1 MTVQLTQK
9 LLSTFPT
16 NHRHLVGLA
25 GSFATIITVC
35 YVTYVNEWH
44 PKLTI
49 LARQSI
55 LDITNKV
62 AGPELFVISRTTKGM
77 WFGNS
82 TDAKIR
88 DITRFRSFG
97 NLYKIV
103 HFMKPAA
110 LILKLLLLLIG
121 SRRQLIQFV
130 MVYLIQGAL
139 RPH

>member
-9 LLSTFPT
+9 LLRTCPAH
-16 NHRHLVGLA
+16 HRHLVGLA

-49 LARQSI
+49 LARQLI

-62 AGPELFVISRTTKGM
+62 AGPELGM

-82 TDAKIR
+82 TDAKIT

-97 NLYKIV
+97 NLYKMV

-110 LILKLLLLLIG
+110 LILKLLLLLNG
-121 SRRQLIQFV
+121 SRHQLIQFV
-130 MVYLIQGAL
+130 MGYLIQGAL